1 VKYSL
6 DSAVTNCRGYVGW
19 FSGNNNNNSNN
30 NNEEIMETR
39 TYRLKSL
46 SRNPLTLSG

>member
-6 DSAVTNCRGYVGW
+6 DSAVANCRGYVGW
-19 FSGNNNNNSNN
+19 FSGNNN

-46 SRNPLTLSG
+46 SRNLLTLSG